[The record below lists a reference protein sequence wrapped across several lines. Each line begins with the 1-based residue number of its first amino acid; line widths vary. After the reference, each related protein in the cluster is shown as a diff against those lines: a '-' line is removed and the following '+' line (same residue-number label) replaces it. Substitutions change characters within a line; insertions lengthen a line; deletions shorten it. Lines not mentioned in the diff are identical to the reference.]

1 MHYVKRNQQNVE
13 EQIQKII
20 DNQADNRK
28 LVIISGEYGIG
39 KTTLLNEI
47 ISMLQYKTYFK
58 ISLEKGYNNS
68 PVFLKEVTTKF
79 IESLQIDNTIAN
91 RSANWFATI
100 VKFLPGINVGVT
112 NCVSFSFS
120 ETKKAILDF
129 VEKRWST
136 YVSEIDA
143 IEYQGENYIYELVR
157 IIQSAVVTYQSNL
170 YIVIDN
176 FDCLDMQTSIFLNKL
191 NEQIEDLSVIL
202 TMESDLE
209 YVKNSLSIRFINNF
223 MHTNKLNKE
232 ITLYPF
238 DKVDTKTYLSQHKA
252 FSHTDNIDT
261 LSEKACDFSGGLPL
275 LLSIICDN
283 NEFWITQ
290 SEEGKKNINLDMYYR
305 NLLQDASDEKK
316 CILFYFVANE
326 GKIEKDVFRQLTKK
340 DKNEGLRQAFK
351 ELYAL
356 NVITE
361 SEQNYYRIKAPIL
374 CDYIKKHI
382 KEYLFD
388 ENEYKRKL
396 LKAYCNLST
405 PQNISE
411 KYSRL
416 VVLAVELGKWDKAYH
431 YAIEGSK
438 TLYVQMKHD
447 TASDILEYIL
457 KEVDLLPEQRVF
469 ATQEL
474 IQHLYND
481 KRMSLLLDYY
491 YSIQEQLENSIEN
504 KLLWSSIH
512 LKAAQAHYYLNQVDK
527 AITIAKKALSK
538 KGNSY
543 IYYKA
548 KLIII
553 SSYDLQGNYDNCF
566 MEYDNALKEIKID
579 QDLNSDDSLQIM
591 FDTVCQMHL
600 NDAEKCIK
608 QLENAI
614 LHKAIIPKRTYICC
628 CNNLGI
634 EYLMDGQFEKSKKY
648 LERAKLL
655 FLTHFPVEVHF
666 ALNNLG
672 LYYLY
677 STSDKD
683 EEKAL
688 QLLEQA
694 YNYAISPL
702 QHAYTLMNIANVYF
716 VREDYKAA
724 LEKIKLVEEYV
735 KECPDPIVHSYY
747 HYNYACVVYYCGDEE
762 KAKTELKQ
770 SYSGLQKPQ
779 LALLYEKRNNL
790 AKKLGCDE
798 VIRTG
803 SHEATRRKFWAEQIY
818 EPCEL
823 MFYN

>member
-1 MHYVKRNQQNVE
+1 MHYVKRNQQNIE

-47 ISMLQYKTYFK
+47 ISMLKYKTYFK

-79 IESLQIDNTIAN
+79 IESLQLDNTIAN
-91 RSANWFATI
+91 KSANWFATI
-100 VKFLPGINVGVT
+100 VKFLPGINIGVT
-112 NCVSFSFS
+112 DTVSLSFS
-120 ETKKAILDF
+120 ETKKAILEF

-143 IEYQGENYIYELVR
+143 IEYQGESYISELVR
-157 IIQSAVVTYQSNL
+157 IIHSAVVTYQSNL

-191 NEQIEDLSVIL
+191 NEQIQDLSIIL

-223 MHTNKLNKE
+223 MHTNKLNRE
-232 ITLYPF
+232 IALYPF
-238 DKVDTKTYLSQHKA
+238 DKIDTKTYLSQHKV
-252 FSHTDNIDT
+252 FSYTDDIDT
-261 LSEKACDFSGGLPL
+261 LSEQACDFSGGLPL
-275 LLSIICDN
+275 LLSIICDD

-290 SEEGKKNINLDMYYR
+290 NEEGRKNINMDMYYR

-316 CILFYFVANE
+316 RILFYFVANE
-326 GKIEKDVFRQLTKK
+326 GKMEKDVLRQLIKK
-340 DKNEGLRQAFK
+340 NKTEGLRQAFK
-351 ELYAL
+351 ELYSL
-356 NVITE
+356 NVIIE
-361 SEQNYYRIKAPIL
+361 PEQNCYRIKAPIL
-374 CDYIKKHI
+374 SDYIKKHI
-382 KEYLFD
+382 KEYLFY

-396 LKAYCNLST
+396 LKAYSNLNM

-416 VVLAVELGKWDKAYH
+416 VVLAVELGKLDKAYE
-431 YAIEGSK
+431 YAIEGCEA
-438 TLYVQMKHD
+438 LYVQMKYD
-447 TASDILEYIL
+447 TASNILEYIL
-457 KEVDLLPEQRVF
+457 KEVDLSPEQRVY
-469 ATQEL
+469 ATEKL
-474 IQHLYND
+474 IKHLYSY

-491 YSIQEQLENSIEN
+491 YSIQKEYENLIEN

-512 LKAAQAHYYLNQVDK
+512 LKAAQAHYYLNQGDE
-527 AITIAKKALSK
+527 AITIAQKAASEK
-538 KGNSY
+538 NNAY

-553 SSYDLQGNYDNCF
+553 SSYDLQGDYDNCF
-566 MEYDNALKEIKID
+566 LEYDNALKEIKD
-579 QDLNSDDSLQIM
+579 DKDLNSDDSLKIM
-591 FDTVCQMHL
+591 FDTVCQMRL
-600 NDAEKCIK
+600 NDAQKCIEK
-608 QLENAI
+608 LENAI
-614 LHKAIIPKRTYICC
+614 SHKAIISKRTYFCC

-634 EYLMDGQFEKSKKY
+634 EYLMDGQFDKAKEY

-655 FLTHFPVEVHF
+655 FLTHFPIEAHF

-683 EEKAL
+683 EEEAL

-716 VREDYKAA
+716 DREDYEAA
-724 LEKIKLVEEYV
+724 LEKMKLVVEYV

-747 HYNYACVVYYCGDEE
+747 HYNYACVAYYCGDLE

-790 AKKLGCDE
+790 AKKLGCSE
-798 VIRTG
+798 LTHTI
-803 SHEATRRKFWAEQIY
+803 SCESTRRKFWAEQIY